1 MSKAKLKKGK
11 MPVKPAIAL
20 QDLIVLAA
28 DKNIEEAIGGMLQER
43 AKSLGMRTITYK
55 IITHPSRDPGC
66 LNQSAGILAGYQNT
80 HRHAIVIFDHQGSGR
95 EQQSRAELESTVE
108 NELRLSGWGERAATV
123 VIDPEL
129 ENWVWSQS
137 PHIANCLGWKDP
149 KIALH
154 DWLVE
159 NEYLSDAKQIKPKQ
173 PKEAMEAVLK
183 FVRRPRSSA
192 IYRAIA
198 EKVSL
203 AHCTDPAFA
212 KLCDRLRSW
221 FPGSG
226 K

>member
-11 MPVKPAIAL
+11 IPVKPTVVL
-20 QDLIVLAA
+20 QDLVVLAA
-28 DKNIEEAIGGMLQER
+28 DKNIEEAIGGILQER
-43 AKSLGMRTITYK
+43 AKSLGIRTITYK

-66 LNQSAGILAGYQNT
+66 LNQSVGILAGYRNT
-80 HRHAIVIFDHQGSGR
+80 HRHAVVIFDHQGSGR
-95 EQQSRAELESTVE
+95 EQHSRVDLEITVE
-108 NELRLSGWGERAATV
+108 NDLRLSGWGERASTI

-149 KIALH
+149 EIALQ

-159 NEYLSDAKQIKPKQ
+159 NEFLTDAKQIKPKQ

-203 AHCTDPAFA
+203 AYCTDPAFA
-212 KLCDRLRSW
+212 KLCERLRAW
-221 FPGSG
+221 FPIPR